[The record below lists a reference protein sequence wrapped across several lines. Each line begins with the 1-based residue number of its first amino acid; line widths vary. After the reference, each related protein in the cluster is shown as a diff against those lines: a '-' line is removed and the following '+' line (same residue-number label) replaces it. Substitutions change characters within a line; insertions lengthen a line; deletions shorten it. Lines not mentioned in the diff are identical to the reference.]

1 MSLGMSDDVDLDW
14 DQSPGPP
21 SGWPRYDGPCSVV
34 PVTSCQCHVRCLMSV
49 PWGRVRR
56 QRPMY
61 SGLGAIQALCHIRTR
76 VSPHIQLFPVSRGG
90 AHLQDC
96 HSLLILSRLQRHKAG
111 PAPPLPFQVF
121 TGHRKGKGDALWLCS
136 QVSDWLKV
144 PSEASDWL
152 IMTPCL
158 LWAPN
163 MGLANYLVLPHITPS
178 LITMISP

>member
-1 MSLGMSDDVDLDW
+1 MQCCPCHELPMSCPMSHVSTMGPGQETSADVFRLGSNTGSVSHQD
-14 DQSPGPP
+14 PGQPP
-21 SGWPRYDGPCSVV
+21 HPAL
-34 PVTSCQCHVRCLMSV
+34 SCLQ
-49 PWGRVRR
+49 RR
-56 QRPMY
+56 G
-61 SGLGAIQALCHIRTR
+61 S
-76 VSPHIQLFPVSRGG
+76 
-90 AHLQDC
+90 LQDC
-96 HSLLILSRLQRHKAG
+96 LSLLILSQLQRHKAG

-163 MGLANYLVLPHITPS
+163 MGLANYLHYLTLHPA
-178 LITMISP
+178 